1 MSETNPGYEVRVKLS
16 KSNAGNL
23 SKHSS
28 FDITQG
34 KEIGELLRTGKTV
47 SESYDTLRVLMDV
60 FTLNSMPGV
69 FDRRTLLSL
78 RIFNHENDY
87 EIESSIL
94 LTTDTPPVIKR
105 VTDTR
110 MLASDKRNTPY
121 ISFDVEAFAQIKTL
135 KELTEKINEMTLSWV
150 NEKSAKIGGFPESI

>member
-16 KSNAGNL
+16 KSNTLNL
-23 SKHSS
+23 SNYYS
-28 FDITQG
+28 FGITQG
-34 KEIGELLRTGKTV
+34 KEIGELLRTGNTI

-150 NEKSAKIGGFPESI
+150 SEKSAEIGGFPESI